1 MCPVPDML
9 LVDIGNTRVKAAL
22 VQGGGAHLLPP
33 GATRGGEPFGAW
45 AAAISTRPARLLVA
59 NVAGREI
66 AMHLVRYAR
75 ERWQLDA
82 EFAVPCRSRAGMT
95 THYARPEKLGVDRW
109 LAALAAYHEQRGP
122 VCVIDAGTAL
132 TVDVVTADGSHLGGL
147 IAPGPDLM
155 RTSLTRSTAQL
166 HSEELSLVDGF
177 ADNTR
182 DAISLGCTDAIG
194 GLLQRVAARLERVEP
209 RQHFHW
215 YLTGGAAP
223 LVEALLPVPALHLPD
238 LVLRGLAVLA
248 MTQ

>member
-45 AAAISTRPARLLVA
+45 GAAISTRPERLLVA
-59 NVAGREI
+59 NVAGAEI

-75 ERWQLDA
+75 DRWQLDA

-95 THYARPEKLGVDRW
+95 TQYAQPEKLGVDRW
-109 LAALAAYHEQRGP
+109 LAALAAFHEERGP
-122 VCVIDAGTAL
+122 VCVVDVGTAL

-155 RTSLTRSTAQL
+155 RTSLTRGTAQL
-166 HSEELSLVDGF
+166 HSEGLSVVDGF
-177 ADNTR
+177 ANNTL

-194 GLLQRVAARLERVEP
+194 GLLQRVVARLERVEP
-209 RQHFHW
+209 RQTFRW